1 MIGFLHSEPVM
12 ATAKLLRGKWR
23 YFTWNY
29 LGRLILAV
37 TMLATTLFTVCTTFL
52 RRNEYLMTRSDF
64 VRSLETSSTGRLQ
77 RYIRDQR
84 GKEPNV
90 LRF

>member
-1 MIGFLHSEPVM
+1 MTG
-12 ATAKLLRGKWR
+12 TLLRGTRR

-29 LGRLILAV
+29 LGHLLILAAA
-37 TMLATTLFTVCTTFL
+37 MLAMTLFTVCTTFL
-52 RRNEYLMTRSDF
+52 RRNEYLLTRSDF
-64 VRSLETSSTGRLQ
+64 VRRLETLSTERLQ

-90 LRF
+90 LKF